1 MSVRMRGVPGAR
13 SWRRGCLAACLGLL
27 PLILAGPIRAQ
38 GTTFGPVVESPIAGD
53 PVTIDSG
60 QIAGSLLPS
69 GVKAYFGVPFA
80 AAPVQQLRWREP
92 QPVQPWHGVMHT
104 DRFAPECIQALR
116 AHDINHYF
124 GEEATSEDCLY
135 LNVWAP
141 RDLTA
146 ASRKPVVVWIYG
158 GGFTI
163 GSANMANYAGES
175 LARKGVVYVS
185 VAYRVGA
192 LGFLAHPALSSESPH
207 HSSGDLGFLDQIA
220 ALQWIHRN
228 IERLGGDPANVTI
241 MGQSAGSMS
250 VSILQASP
258 LARGLFQH
266 VVGMSGAAIGNSSVG
281 GARPLAAAEQDG
293 LRLQESLHAAD
304 LAAMRNLP
312 ADRILQA
319 QLAAPAHYGPVIDG
333 FLLPSRPADI
343 FAAGKQNDVPTL
355 IGFTHDESF
364 SKLAHARTLAEYHEY
379 AHELYGDKAGAL
391 LKLYPAKD
399 DAEARRA
406 AVDAGRDSSVALQMR
421 TWARAQA
428 ATGKSPVYVYLFS
441 RVHPYAPGVTFSDHD
456 PRTVGAYHTG
466 DVPYWLGT
474 LDSLNLF
481 RTTRDWTDLDRSLG
495 ETMSNAIVAFASSGN
510 PNRSGANDWPKYRAD
525 REQVREF
532 GDVTRVIPWPNTSS
546 MDFFVVNGAAD
557 NTDTLATAAH
567 PVLEDKYPERHTAF
581 AGGVVGIADL
591 VYSVQP
597 GFRPLRLDL
606 YVPPGAPGSHP
617 LVVFI
622 HGGGWVS
629 GHTRHSGAFEDWPGV
644 LASLAAKGYVVASV
658 EYRLSGEARFPAAI
672 QDIKAAIRWLRAHAS
687 RFGIDRQRAVVWGG
701 SAGGQLAALAAT
713 SCGAAALQPAPLPP
727 APGGPAAPRPE
738 DTESDCVQGLIAWY
752 GIFDFST
759 IAAQSGPDGPQRLG
773 AAGSAPSQYLGCAL
787 SSCAPAVLAAASAAS
802 YVDPTDP
809 PALLIHGVVDHTVPV
824 QQSRDFYALLRSKG
838 VSVELIEIPGVDH
851 SFIGST
857 PEATRAASLLALQK
871 SFEFIDRTVGPG
883 SATKAVKH

>member
-1 MSVRMRGVPGAR
+1 MSARTFGVPGPQCR
-13 SWRRGCLAACLGLL
+13 PGLCLATCLVLTL
-27 PLILAGPIRAQ
+27 QLALAGPIRAQ
-38 GTTFGPVVESPIAGD
+38 GGSRVPTLVWRSTPMPSVLGPPRGALGPVVESPIAGD
-53 PVTIDSG
+53 PIAIDSG

-92 QPVQPWHGVMHT
+92 QPVQPWRGVMHT

-141 RDLTA
+141 RDVTA
-146 ASRKPVVVWIYG
+146 GSRKPVVVWIYG

-163 GSANMANYAGES
+163 GSANMANYGGES

-192 LGFLAHPALSSESPH
+192 LGFLAHPALTSESPH

-266 VVGMSGAAIGNSSVG
+266 VVGMSGAAIGNSAIG
-281 GARPLAAAEQDG
+281 AARPLAAAEQDG
-293 LRLQESLHAAD
+293 LRLQESLQAAD

-319 QLAAPAHYGPVIDG
+319 QLAANLRYGPVVDG
-333 FLLPSRPADI
+333 FLLPARPADI

-355 IGFTHDESF
+355 VGFTRDESF
-364 SKLAHARTLAEYHEY
+364 SKLARARTLAEYHEY
-379 AHELYGDKAGAL
+379 ARELFGDKADAL
-391 LKLYPAKD
+391 LQLYPAKD
-399 DAEARRA
+399 DEQVRRA

-481 RTTRDWTDLDRSLG
+481 RTTRDWTDLDRGLA
-495 ETMSNAIVAFASSGN
+495 ETMSNVIVAFASSGN
-510 PNRSGANDWPKYRAD
+510 PNRSGSNDWPKYRAN
-525 REQVREF
+525 REQIREF
-532 GDVTRVIPWPNTSS
+532 GDVTRVIPWPDSS
-546 MDFFVVNGAAD
+546 RMDFFVINSSAD
-557 NTDTLATAAH
+557 NIAPA
-567 PVLEDKYPERHTAF
+567 PP
-581 AGGVVGIADL
+581 AGG
-591 VYSVQP
+591 
-597 GFRPLRLDL
+597 R
-606 YVPPGAPGSHP
+606 
-617 LVVFI
+617 
-622 HGGGWVS
+622 
-629 GHTRHSGAFEDWPGV
+629 
-644 LASLAAKGYVVASV
+644 
-658 EYRLSGEARFPAAI
+658 AR
-672 QDIKAAIRWLRAHAS
+672 D
-687 RFGIDRQRAVVWGG
+687 
-701 SAGGQLAALAAT
+701 
-713 SCGAAALQPAPLPP
+713 
-727 APGGPAAPRPE
+727 
-738 DTESDCVQGLIAWY
+738 
-752 GIFDFST
+752 
-759 IAAQSGPDGPQRLG
+759 
-773 AAGSAPSQYLGCAL
+773 
-787 SSCAPAVLAAASAAS
+787 
-802 YVDPTDP
+802 
-809 PALLIHGVVDHTVPV
+809 
-824 QQSRDFYALLRSKG
+824 
-838 VSVELIEIPGVDH
+838 
-851 SFIGST
+851 
-857 PEATRAASLLALQK
+857 
-871 SFEFIDRTVGPG
+871 
-883 SATKAVKH
+883 